1 MTRKPAPRVT
11 VRIAAVW
18 RRRWVR
24 VVAVAIGVPGVLL
37 CVAAVYYYVGFA
49 RLIDARLHGERDRV
63 LPRVFAR
70 PLELRRGQSLTESQL
85 VDRLND
91 LGYADRLRPEK
102 PGEFTMGAGDVA
114 IRPRSPNLNGQLVR
128 VIFQRPAPPVKAAAN
143 RKPPRAPDR
152 VQRLEL
158 GPTATDRVTLDTP
171 VLTSLISG
179 EREKRRPMALAA
191 IPPRMV
197 QAVLAIEDRR
207 FYAHP
212 GVDPIGVIGALFSY
226 VTGRRTYLAGG
237 STITQQLVRNV
248 FLPKFEGMSLQ
259 TARERSLKRKVL
271 EAFVSV
277 VLSQRASK
285 DDILEMYLNDVPLG
299 QRGSFAISG
308 VAEASRLFFGK
319 DVSNVSVEE
328 AATIAGVIQ
337 SPSALS
343 PFNNPTRCRDRRNVV
358 LDAMAEEGYI
368 TPEAARKGEQGPL
381 TVVQRALEAEAPY
394 FVDFVGQTLAEEY
407 PGLTTTTTQAVD
419 VFTTL
424 DLHLQRL
431 AQDAVRAGLTRVD
444 ELLAKRKRRGK
455 AEAALIAVDPKTG
468 EILAFVGGRS
478 YNQSQ
483 YNRVIA
489 SRRQPGSTFKP
500 FVFLTAFEQAI
511 EQGRVDITP
520 ATIVMDEPETFEFD
534 DQVWTPENYE
544 KTYDGPITYR
554 HALAHSRNLAT
565 IHVAQAA
572 GYDHVADLWKK
583 MGIGNSPKAYPS
595 IALGV
600 FEATP
605 YEIATAYTIF
615 PNHGLL
621 RPLKH
626 ILTITSGGRD
636 VTAGN
641 EGARPRQVARPETTF
656 LVTDMMRSV
665 INVGT
670 GAGVRAAGFTLDAA
684 GKTGTTNDLRD
695 AWFAGFT
702 PELLTVVWVGFDD
715 NQPVGLSGAQA
726 ALPIWTQFMMRALTG
741 HTSQAFDVPDD
752 IVFADIDADTGK
764 LVTPSCPRTF
774 HEAFIAGTEP
784 RERCEL
790 HGGAPGSGGA
800 GEAGRAGDAGRAGE
814 AGRTGGPDRGEP

>member
-1 MTRKPAPRVT
+1 VTRKPAPRVT

-24 VVAVAIGVPGVLL
+24 VLAVAIGVPGVLL

-91 LGYADRLRPEK
+91 LGYAERARPEK

-114 IRPRSPNLNGQLVR
+114 IRPRGANLNGQLVR
-128 VIFQRPAPPVKAAAN
+128 VIFQRPAPPAKAAAN
-143 RKPPRAPDR
+143 RKPKPPPVADR

-158 GPTATDRVTLDTP
+158 GPKAIDRVTLDTP

-368 TPEAARKGEQGPL
+368 TPEAARKAEQGPL

-790 HGGAPGSGGA
+790 HGGAPGSGSA
-800 GEAGRAGDAGRAGE
+800 GEAGRAGGPDP
-814 AGRTGGPDRGEP
+814 GGP